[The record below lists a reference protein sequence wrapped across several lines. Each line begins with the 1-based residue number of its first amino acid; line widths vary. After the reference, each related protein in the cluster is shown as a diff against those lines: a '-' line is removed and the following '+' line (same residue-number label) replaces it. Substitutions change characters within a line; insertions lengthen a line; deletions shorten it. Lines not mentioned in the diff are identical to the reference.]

1 VSERGRVVVLGGTF
15 DPVHLGH
22 LAAAEQAR
30 DLAGADEVWLIPANT
45 PPHRGATIASPADR
59 LDLLRAA
66 VAGRER
72 MRVLDHELRRP
83 GPSYTAD
90 TLAELTA
97 EHPGTEI
104 WFALGTDAARDI
116 PTWHRRDEVL
126 DSARFLLLNRGG
138 VGEVDA
144 AEAARLGFRPDRT
157 LIVHIDS
164 PPISATEVRRR
175 AAAGLGTEG
184 LVPGPVARLI
194 DERGLYRPVAAPGP
208 PWDNPAG

>member
-1 VSERGRVVVLGGTF
+1 VTEARRVVVLGGTF

-30 DLAGADEVWLIPANT
+30 DLAGADEAWLIPANT
-45 PPHRGATIASPADR
+45 PPHRGATVASPGDR

-66 VAGRER
+66 AAGRDR
-72 MRVLDHELRRP
+72 LRVLDLELRRP

-90 TLAELTA
+90 TLAELAA

-126 DSARFLLLNRGG
+126 ESARFLLLNRGG

-144 AEAARLGFRPDRT
+144 AEAVRLGFVPERT
-157 LIVHIDS
+157 RIVRIDS

-175 AAAGLGTEG
+175 AAAGLGTED
-184 LVPGPVARLI
+184 LVPAAVARLI
-194 DERGLYRPVAAPGP
+194 EERGLYRAVAGSRP